1 MTENKKGFDVGA
13 ILDEEFS
20 AWVDFVEGA
29 ELHIRY
35 LSPDRIN
42 EINKRVEKPKKDN
55 KGRVKKNKRTGE
67 TIPHIDPVEANV
79 ALCKNAII
87 DWRGLVL
94 DGEEYPCNDEN
105 KEKLAR
111 RYGLLVETVME
122 VCDDLEE
129 LKKAKDK
136 AIEGNSGSTSD
147 AE

>member
-1 MTENKKGFDVGA
+1 MTDTKKGFDVGA

-20 AWVDFVEGA
+20 AWIEFVEGA

-42 EINKRVEKPKKDN
+42 EINKKVKKPKRDKQN
-55 KGRVKKNKRTGE
+55 RIKKNKGTGE
-67 TIPHIDPVEANV
+67 AIMYIDPVEANV

-87 DWRGLVL
+87 DWRGMVL
-94 DGEEYPCNDEN
+94 NGKEYPCTDEN
-105 KEKLAR
+105 KEALAR
-111 RYGLLVETVME
+111 GYGLLVETVIE

-129 LKKAKDK
+129 LQKAKAK
-136 AIEGNSGSTSD
+136 ALEGNSGSTSD